1 MELHSFS
8 WNFSLTLRHEPYVKG
23 EAVATQPAPFWVWYE
38 DRWQINHWGKS
49 CDITMSL
56 STYCIS
62 TTLQCP
68 CKLGS
73 SGLWFLIC
81 ERQTVLR
88 RALRPR
94 PQCRKRKT
102 VWNLHASIVI
112 IVLFPLSYKKRCGF
126 PEFSFFEKR
135 KVEAYSTFLFKFIF
149 KCMGWTQ
156 KVHSFFFLISPLQ
169 RHLLSYVTPN
179 TICLI
184 WDLKLQ
190 FLFPHEP
197 RWHHPWL
204 NFFRMAFL
212 RKPNSVL
219 QLC

>member
-1 MELHSFS
+1 MELHFFS

-38 DRWQINHWGKS
+38 DRWQITHWGKS

-62 TTLQCP
+62 TTLHCP

-88 RALRPR
+88 RALWPR
-94 PQCRKRKT
+94 LQCRKRET

-135 KVEAYSTFLFKFIF
+135 KVEAYSTSLFKFIF

-156 KVHSFFFLISPLQ
+156 QSP
-169 RHLLSYVTPN
+169 
-179 TICLI
+179 
-184 WDLKLQ
+184 
-190 FLFPHEP
+190 
-197 RWHHPWL
+197 
-204 NFFRMAFL
+204 
-212 RKPNSVL
+212 
-219 QLC
+219 QLCLLDLSSPETFIGLCNPKHNLSHLRSEIAVSFPTRTKMTSSLAEFFQDGFP